1 MSAGDLGV
9 GSGRRDPAGPRARR
23 GGPRA
28 SPVGH
33 PGDTLG
39 SVDRTRLTGIA
50 LVVVSAIAF
59 GSGGLFARPVYDTG
73 VDWLTLMAWRFGIAG
88 ALAWAVL
95 LARPRARRALG
106 AIPRRTLLV
115 SIGLGAWYV
124 TNTASYY
131 AGITTVPLGLA
142 ALIVYIYPPVVA
154 VLALRLGRPLE
165 GRRAWS
171 ALGVAVLGVALAVGG
186 IDAATA
192 PPTEGLILILAS
204 PLFYATWII
213 LAARHSGERKDRTGH
228 EADDGASTSVIGA
241 VMLTSTAAVY
251 WFVNLGIGHPV
262 LPADVPSAAWP
273 GIVAVALIAGF
284 VPVQAFY
291 AGAQRVGAAQA
302 SLISTVEPLW
312 TIVAAAL
319 LFGEHL
325 QPVQLAG
332 GALILLG
339 VLLSQTRGRAR
350 AGAAT
355 GAASGAAPKL
365 DEPPLPQPVVRL
377 GEE

>member
-1 MSAGDLGV
+1 M
-9 GSGRRDPAGPRARR
+9 
-23 GGPRA
+23 
-28 SPVGH
+28 
-33 PGDTLG
+33 
-39 SVDRTRLTGIA
+39 DRVRLTGVA
-50 LVVVSAIAF
+50 LVVISAVAF

-95 LARPRARRALG
+95 LVRPNARRALR
-106 AIPRRTLLV
+106 ALPRRTLLA
-115 SIGLGAWYV
+115 SIGLGVWYV
-124 TNTASYY
+124 TNTATYY
-131 AGITTVPLGLA
+131 AGIATVPLSLA

-171 ALGVAVLGVALAVGG
+171 ALVIAVVGVALAVGG

-192 PPTEGLILILAS
+192 PPTDGLLLILAA
-204 PLFYATWII
+204 PLAYSVWII
-213 LAARHSGERKDRTGH
+213 MAARLSGERSDRTGH
-228 EADDGASTSVIGA
+228 GADGGAAASVIGA
-241 VMLTSTAAVY
+241 VMLTSTATVY
-251 WFVNLGIGHPV
+251 WVMNLATGHPV
-262 LPADVPSAAWP
+262 LPADVPGEAWP
-273 GIVAVALIAGF
+273 GMIAVAVVAGY

-319 LFGEHL
+319 LFDERL

-332 GALILLG
+332 GALILAG
-339 VLLSQTRGRAR
+339 VLLSQTRGRR
-350 AGAAT
+350 RRVEDEGAT
-355 GAASGAAPKL
+355 APG
-365 DEPPLPQPVVRL
+365 DGEPPLPQPLVRL

>member
-1 MSAGDLGV
+1 MPRERPGRVRAAGPARPGACR
-9 GSGRRDPAGPRARR
+9 GSGPAAP
-23 GGPRA
+23 A
-28 SPVGH
+28 S
-33 PGDTLG
+33 DTLG
-39 SVDRTRLTGIA
+39 SVDRTRLIGIA

-59 GSGGLFARPVYDTG
+59 GSGGLFAQPVYDTG

-88 ALAWAVL
+88 ALAWALL
-95 LARPRARRALG
+95 LARPGARRALR
-106 AIPRRTLLV
+106 ALPRRTLLV

-124 TNTASYY
+124 TNSATYY

-142 ALIVYIYPPVVA
+142 ALIIYIYPPVVA

-171 ALGVAVLGVALAVGG
+171 ALGIAVLGVALAVGG
-186 IDAATA
+186 IDTATA
-192 PPTEGLILILAS
+192 PPLAGLLLIIAS
-204 PLFYATWII
+204 PLVYSVWII
-213 LAARHSGERKDRTGH
+213 MAARHSGERSDRTGH

-251 WFVNLGIGHPV
+251 WTVNLAIGHPV
-262 LPADVPSAAWP
+262 LPADIPGGAWP
-273 GIVAVALIAGF
+273 GIVAVGLIAGF
-284 VPVQAFY
+284 VPMQAFY

-312 TIVAAAL
+312 TIAAAAL
-319 LFGEHL
+319 LFGERL

-332 GALILLG
+332 GALILAG
-339 VLLSQTRGRAR
+339 VLLSQTRGRR
-350 AGAAT
+350 RGAP
-355 GAASGAAPKL
+355 GGGSPGD
-365 DEPPLPQPVVRL
+365 DEPPLPQPMVRL